1 MLILLSRLTIC
12 QVTDTK
18 PTNCFDNNQIEQF
31 YKGLKQGEYLK
42 KRLRAAE
49 KSIALADTLIDRQR
63 NKIAIQDELITI
75 QEDQKNTLSF
85 RLEKSR
91 EKHIK
96 ELQIK
101 DNEITY
107 LEKQAKKQ
115 FWRGTKA
122 GAVAGVAVTLI
133 AVILVN

>member
-18 PTNCFDNNQIEQF
+18 NTNCFDNVQIEQL

-42 KRLRAAE
+42 KRLRDAE
-49 KSIALADTLIDRQR
+49 KSIALADTLINRQR
-63 NKIAIQDELITI
+63 NKITFQDELITV
-75 QEDQKNTLSF
+75 QEEQKNTLSF
-85 RLEKSR
+85 RLKTTR
-91 EKHIK
+91 EKHLK
-96 ELQIK
+96 EIQIK
-101 DNEITY
+101 DNEIVF